1 MCIFAVTF
9 YKMWFLSLFFFVHRF
24 LGKVGG
30 VIASSEDAEKS
41 KDGEHLRETSHPMTL
56 PSVAPSVPSVVPS
69 APSVVP
75 SAPSVIGDSS
85 LGYSLP
91 TPPRSPPPPYRSH
104 VPHPTEKLLN
114 N

>member
-1 MCIFAVTF
+1 MFA
-9 YKMWFLSLFFFVHRF
+9 FFSVHRF

-30 VIASSEDAEKS
+30 VIASSEDAEKC
-41 KDGEHLRETSHPMTL
+41 KDSEPLRETTHPMTL

-69 APSVVP
+69 APSVV
-75 SAPSVIGDSS
+75 SDSS

-104 VPHPTEKLLN
+104 APHPTEKLLYN
-114 N
+114 